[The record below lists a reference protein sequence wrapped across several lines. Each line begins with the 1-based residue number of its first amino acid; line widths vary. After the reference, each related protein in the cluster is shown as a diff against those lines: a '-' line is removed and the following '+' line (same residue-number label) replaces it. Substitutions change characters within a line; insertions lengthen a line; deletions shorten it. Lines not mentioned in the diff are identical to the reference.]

1 MTHPD
6 LAADVNEAVLAADSA
21 RYRAMIKLDIAALER
36 IFADDLVY
44 MHSTG
49 TIDTKTSLINALRER
64 KFAFKSAETTD
75 TTVRSYGDTA
85 ILNGRVRLVV
95 EVAGTDHHAFS
106 GFTTIWVRQ
115 ESGWTLVHWQS
126 TPLAKH

>member
-6 LAADVNEAVLAADSA
+6 LAAAVIEADSA
-21 RYRAMIKLDIAALER
+21 RYRAMIKLDTAALDR
-36 IFADDLVY
+36 IFSDDLIY

-49 TIDTKTSLINALRER
+49 AIDTKASLVGALLER
-64 KFAFKSAETTD
+64 KFAFKSAETAE
-75 TTVRSYGDTA
+75 TTVRIYGDTA
-85 ILNGRVRLVV
+85 VFNGRVRLVV

-106 GFTTIWVRQ
+106 GFTTVWVRR
-115 ESGWTLVHWQS
+115 ESVWTLVHWQS